1 VHVDRQANAGQ
12 TSAKNRGIDAARGEF
27 VGFCDA
33 DDVWLPDKL
42 AVQIP
47 AFARSE
53 RIAVVYSRA
62 TPIAPDGKP
71 IHTGPRPVPYVSGR
85 ITADLFKSN
94 VVPFGTAVV
103 RRSCLIEMGAFDER
117 YRMGIDWELWLRLST
132 RYEFLFIDE
141 ITYLYRIWPGQMSS
155 NWRGRYDA
163 AFEIMRA
170 FLARHPDL
178 LPSTVIRAAWADCFL
193 QRARVRALQSHE
205 YGPAFADL
213 ARALRFDP
221 ACLNAWKSIGFV
233 IEVALG
239 GHRG

>member
-1 VHVDRQANAGQ
+1 MPLTYEPLVSVVIATYNCAAYLGQAIDSVLAQTYRNVEVLVVDDGSTDDTAAVLARYMSDPRVHVHRQTNAGQ
-12 TSAKNRGIDAARGEF
+12 TSAKNRGIAAARGEF

-33 DDVWLPDKL
+33 DDAWLPDKL

-62 TPIAPDGKP
+62 TTITPDGKP
-71 IHTGPRPVPYVSGR
+71 IQAGPRPVPYVSGR

-132 RYEFLFIDE
+132 RYEFLFVDE
-141 ITYLYRIWPGQMSS
+141 ITYLYRIWPGQMST

-170 FLARHPDL
+170 
-178 LPSTVIRAAWADCFL
+178 
-193 QRARVRALQSHE
+193 
-205 YGPAFADL
+205 
-213 ARALRFDP
+213 
-221 ACLNAWKSIGFV
+221 
-233 IEVALG
+233 
-239 GHRG
+239 